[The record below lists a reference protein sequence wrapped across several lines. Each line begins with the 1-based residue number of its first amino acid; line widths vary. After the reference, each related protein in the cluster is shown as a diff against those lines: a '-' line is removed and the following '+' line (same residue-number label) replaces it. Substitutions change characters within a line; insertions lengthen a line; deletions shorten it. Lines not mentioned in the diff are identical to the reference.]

1 MISRKLYFLT
11 IISAVSFFPLNA
23 SVSSKSSAI
32 NLTQIYENLAPK
44 GYTLENKTLTTT
56 ATRLK
61 DGGTYE
67 PRLMET
73 IDKEWIKSIVFF
85 KNIKKESGSLNYSLF
100 LC

>member
-1 MISRKLYFLT
+1 MKK
-11 IISAVSFFPLNA
+11 V
-23 SVSSKSSAI
+23 
-32 NLTQIYENLAPK
+32 
-44 GYTLENKTLTTT
+44 KTLSFILTEEREYLDAEAVKTALSYALAADIHDAWR

-61 DGGTYE
+61 DDGTYE
-67 PRLMET
+67 PRLRET